1 MYYLKIFLI
10 IISLGFAAYSDFK
23 IRKVRN
29 KLIVI
34 TSIMGTIISVFL
46 KDISIVQILLGLAAP
61 FVICLPFYLL
71 KMLKAGDIKLFMM
84 IGMVMGFDYIIR
96 CMALSVLTG
105 GVISIFVVIKRKC
118 FIKRMRYLFEYLK
131 SLYYLQKPTVYMN
144 DNKSEGYFPFATAV
158 FLGVIIGTIIDFTAK
173 IQG

>member
-10 IISLGFAAYSDFK
+10 IISSGFAVYSDFK

-34 TSIMGTIISVFL
+34 TSVIGILISIFL
-46 KDISIVQILLGLAAP
+46 KDINITQIILGFAIP

-84 IGMVMGFDYIIR
+84 IGIVMGFNYVIR
-96 CMALSVLTG
+96 CMALSVLAG
-105 GVISIFVVIKRKC
+105 GVISVIITIKRKC
-118 FIKRMRYLFEYLK
+118 FIRRMKYLFEYLK
-131 SLYYLQKPTVYMN
+131 SLYYFQKPTVYIN
-144 DNKSEGYFPFATAV
+144 DNKSEGYFPFATAI
-158 FLGVIIGTIIDFTAK
+158 FSGIIISTIIDFAVK
-173 IQG
+173 IQR